1 MCGPETLHPETGHGS
16 RSPSGDRA
24 ALGGLSESPRYYYLG
39 RTCDSPWPCIPC
51 TDAPAQCGA
60 GPAAHLTAAGLRPH
74 SDGLRPPRRSV
85 CTARAAGPDGPSY
98 LDTHPQSPQRS
109 LRSLRLDR
117 QALRQPAREY
127 QGRMAEWV
135 AARRLV
141 AFCLFCLF
149 VCGGLSET
157 GGLPARMCEAS
168 RSPPPDCVAATHHAV
183 RERPRKLRISITGD
197 RGCPGPRAQPAMPSV
212 ASGRLVGVG
221 WRTCSCSRSSRSCAS
236 CTIDRFACSFKF
248 ARPIVLSNQAWP
260 QTQTQHAR
268 ASQRV
273 SECLSDAR
281 SSVQRDL

>member
-1 MCGPETLHPETGHGS
+1 MKARVIIISVVPATRRGPACPAPMHP
-16 RSPSGDRA
+16 RNAARDRRPI
-24 ALGGLSESPRYYYLG
+24 SPRQAFG
-39 RTCDSPWPCIPC
+39 RTRMACGRL
-51 TDAPAQCGA
+51 DAACARRVRRGRT
-60 GPAAHLTAAGLRPH
+60 GTHTSTRTRRVLSAASAA
-74 SDGLRPPRRSV
+74 SAW
-85 CTARAAGPDGPSY
+85 TARRCVNRRASTKGEWPNGLP
-98 LDTHPQSPQRS
+98 RVVW
-109 LRSLRLDR
+109 LRF
-117 QALRQPAREY
+117 
-127 QGRMAEWV
+127 V
-135 AARRLV
+135 
-141 AFCLFCLF
+141 CLF

-183 RERPRKLRISITGD
+183 RARPRKLRISITGD
-197 RGCPGPRAQPAMPSV
+197 RGCPGPRAQPAMPRV
-212 ASGRLVGVG
+212 VSGRVVGVG